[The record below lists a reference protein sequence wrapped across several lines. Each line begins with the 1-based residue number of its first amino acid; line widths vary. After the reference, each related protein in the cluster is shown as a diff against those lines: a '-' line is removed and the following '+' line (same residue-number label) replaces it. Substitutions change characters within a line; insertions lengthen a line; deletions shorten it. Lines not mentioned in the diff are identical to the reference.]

1 MGLERELHTASA
13 IPGSGGVGEIEI
25 DRLCQAKGG
34 SMSDPLLE
42 ATRAVALAKLV
53 AFEIHRK
60 LATLVG
66 QGVLK
71 KNDTI
76 DRLVEIASANGL

>member
-1 MGLERELHTASA
+1 
-13 IPGSGGVGEIEI
+13 
-25 DRLCQAKGG
+25 
-34 SMSDPLLE
+34 MSDPLLE
-42 ATRAVALAKLV
+42 ATRAVALAKLE
-53 AFEIHRK
+53 AFEIQARK

>member
-1 MGLERELHTASA
+1 M
-13 IPGSGGVGEIEI
+13 
-25 DRLCQAKGG
+25 
-34 SMSDPLLE
+34 DPLHE
-42 ATRAVALAKLV
+42 AARAVANAKLE
-53 AFEIHRK
+53 AFSIQARK

-76 DRLVEIASANGL
+76 DRLIEIASANGLEFAHGEARVDTIIADAFADCEFHPMRTERVA